1 MFGKKKQPPVP
12 TAEERAAEQA
22 KTFFDSVSPGVV
34 KFMTD
39 YYIVGD
45 KWCCAWAIREYPV
58 TTDEP
63 AILSRL
69 GDRTGVTLRIYHRP
83 VDIVEERNAIMQQS
97 TRKNTMMSMGNDVS
111 AAIEAQGNLEDL
123 NALLR
128 KIHHTG
134 ESMFH
139 VAVFIELSAE
149 SHDALRELQHDV
161 SMELTRGKITV
172 DRLTLR
178 FYGTDERKDHG

>member
-1 MFGKKKQPPVP
+1 
-12 TAEERAAEQA
+12 
-22 KTFFDSVSPGVV
+22 
-34 KFMTD
+34 
-39 YYIVGD
+39 
-45 KWCCAWAIREYPV
+45 
-58 TTDEP
+58 
-63 AILSRL
+63 
-69 GDRTGVTLRIYHRP
+69 
-83 VDIVEERNAIMQQS
+83 MQQS

-123 NALLR
+123 NALMR

-178 FYGTDERKDHG
+178 QKEGFLSVPISSERSMSACFRSVPPPTCFP